1 MPLIARIKTLID
13 LLLLFADPRRFSD
26 HFDDELIES
35 SRNVQHGRASHH
47 STHPLPINQSN
58 GWALAWHMPQS
69 EGLCEIYCSIQLH
82 LQSRLKGCSHS
93 SNDEWLEILINNF
106 PGRRFAVSVG
116 GGKKLR
122 SMCHPRK
129 HCCSSNP
136 SQFQLKAHISAT
148 ECGEGFRTE
157 LLIINCDSPNG
168 NDLNEL
174 AR

>member
-1 MPLIARIKTLID
+1 MGGWLNFKWINCAFDRTHQNANWSAVAVCWPA
-13 LLLLFADPRRFSD
+13 AVSD
-26 HFDDELIES
+26 HFDAELIGS
-35 SRNVQHGRASHH
+35 SRKVQHGRASHH

-136 SQFQLKAHISAT
+136 SQFQLKAHILPLSA
-148 ECGEGFRTE
+148 
-157 LLIINCDSPNG
+157 
-168 NDLNEL
+168 
-174 AR
+174 ARDFGLSFWS